1 MDHYLLRLECLSRV
15 PAGQADEYEYE
26 YEYEYDIDDV
36 NRRKK

>member
-26 YEYEYDIDDV
+26 YDIDDV